1 MNQNTITLAP
11 LRVIPLLLFSKSNS
25 TISNAKSN
33 FCLHPVKGEFSKRNR
48 KRPYKFRVDL
58 LIACSNQNKQMSH
71 ISLFFKIKL
80 SKKTILGIY
89 PNKDHYEVNVLFSK
103 HLLKDKNTLYTSA
116 QGSLQI

>member
-48 KRPYKFRVDL
+48 KGPYKLRVDL

-71 ISLFFKIKL
+71 IPLFFFKNKT
-80 SKKTILGIY
+80 SKKRQYLVYIQTRIITKLT
-89 PNKDHYEVNVLFSK
+89 FFF
-103 HLLKDKNTLYTSA
+103 
-116 QGSLQI
+116 